1 MLKKFFTNSNYVIA
15 IGSSLMIA
23 LMITLAVSAM
33 THMTSIKASMET
45 ITHERSQR
53 IDLLTNMRRIVRER
67 SLTMYAIYLT
77 MDAFDKDAE
86 FMHFNAQAEQFI
98 TLRQAFKRAGVL
110 PQQAGKFN
118 EAMQIINKTAPLQEK
133 IVDKM
138 MDSKVTDIY
147 QLMSAVDLPMEK
159 KILALFDDLIEIE
172 HEYTNDAVASAQ
184 KEYDSAY
191 RTMVVIGC
199 VVFVLSVL
207 ITALVIRRTSQIES
221 ALSEAKEQAEVT
233 LHAIGDAVITTDG
246 RGKVV
251 YLNPVAEQLTGWSM
265 SEAVGRPLAEVYHLK
280 DEQGRDSVLHPAYF
294 GELDGQAMGL
304 HQHYI
309 LTSRDN
315 VEHIVKDTAS
325 PLCKDNGEVFGS
337 VIVSRDVT
345 HERKLT
351 QQLTWQACH
360 DSLTGLVNRR
370 EFENQLER
378 LLMSGDKDEK
388 HNALLYMDLDQFK
401 LVNDTCG
408 HIAGDEL
415 LKQLTVLLRS
425 NIRGADTLARLGG
438 DEFGLVLEGCPVEQ
452 AQRIANELVQAVRD
466 FRFVWK
472 GKVFTLGVSIGL
484 AMMDGT
490 SNANSI
496 LSAADAA
503 CFIAKDKG
511 RNRVWVH
518 QMEDEDVA
526 QRHGEMEWASRI
538 NHALECNSFTLYF
551 QQATPVSSGN
561 EGNYIEFLLRMLDD
575 DGSIIA
581 PMAFIPAA
589 ERYGTMVAIDRWV
602 VRHALDWLKQTLG
615 DKVSPDV
622 YSINLSG
629 QSIGDSDFLQ
639 FCKEELSRSQV
650 APQCVCFEITETA
663 AILNWSHASQ
673 FVSELK
679 SLGCRFALD
688 DFGSGMS
695 SFGYLKNLAV
705 DFIKIDGAFVADML
719 KDPVDKVM
727 VAAINQIGQVMGS
740 KTIAEF
746 VEDDA
751 TLKSLAELGVDYA
764 QGFGIHEPEQLAAF
778 AISTTLKGPG
788 GLDDNL
794 KLG

>member
-23 LMITLAVSAM
+23 LMIALAVSAM
-33 THMTSIKASMET
+33 SHMSAIKASMET

-53 IDLLTNMRRIVRER
+53 IEVLTNMRRIIRER
-67 SLTMYAIYLT
+67 SMTMYAIYLT
-77 MDAFDKDAE
+77 ADPFDKDVE

-98 TLRQAFKRAGVL
+98 KLRLDFERAGAL
-110 PQQAGKFN
+110 PQQAEKFKQ
-118 EAMQIINKTAPLQEK
+118 AMQLINKTAPLQED

-138 MDSKVTDIY
+138 IDGKVTNVY

-159 KILALFDDLIEIE
+159 RILALFDDLIKIE
-172 HEYTNDAVASAQ
+172 RDYTRDAVASAQ
-184 KEYDSAY
+184 QEYDTAY
-191 RTMVVIGC
+191 LTMILIGC

-207 ITALVIRRTSQIES
+207 ITALVMRRTGQIEG
-221 ALSEAKEQAEVT
+221 ALFEAKEQAEVT
-233 LHAIGDAVITTDG
+233 LHAIGDAVITTDA

-251 YLNPVAEQLTGWSM
+251 YLNPVAEQLTGWSTR
-265 SEAVGRPLAEVYHLK
+265 EAVGRPLAEVYHLR
-280 DEQGRDSVLHPAYF
+280 DEQGQESVQHPAYA

-304 HQHYI
+304 HQHSI
-309 LTSRDN
+309 LTSRDE
-315 VEHIVKDTAS
+315 VEYIVKDTAS

-378 LLMSGDKDEK
+378 LLLSGDKDEK

-425 NIRGADTLARLGG
+425 SIRGADTLARLGG
-438 DEFGLVLEGCPVEQ
+438 DEFGLVLEGCPIEQ
-452 AQRIANELVQAVRD
+452 AQRIADELIQVVRD

-472 GKVFTLGVSIGL
+472 GKIFTLGVSVGL
-484 AMMDGT
+484 AMMDGST
-490 SNANSI
+490 SANAI

-511 RNRVWVH
+511 RNRVWIH

-538 NHALECNSFTLYF
+538 NHALEQDSFTLY
-551 QQATPVSSGN
+551 QQKATPIAAGN
-561 EGNYIEFLLRMLDD
+561 QGDYIEFLLRMVDD
-575 DGSIIA
+575 DGGIIA

-602 VRHALDWLKQTLG
+602 VHHALGWLYRTFG
-615 DKVSPDV
+615 DTVPQDV
-622 YSINLSG
+622 YAINLSG
-629 QSIGDSDFLQ
+629 QSIGDSAFLQ
-639 FCKEELSRSQV
+639 FCVEELERSQM
-650 APQCVCFEITETA
+650 APQCICFEITETA
-663 AILNWSHASQ
+663 AISNWSHASE
-673 FVSELK
+673 FVAVLK

-705 DFIKIDGAFVADML
+705 DYIKIDGAFVADML
-719 KDPVDKVM
+719 KDPVDHVM
-727 VAAINQIGQVMGS
+727 VSAINQIGQVMGS

-746 VEDDA
+746 VEEKSILNA
-751 TLKSLAELGVDYA
+751 LKELGVDYA
-764 QGFGIHEPEQLAAF
+764 QGYGVHHPDQVEAF
-778 AISTTLKGPG
+778 ALSSPLKDSSD
-788 GLDDNL
+788 LDDNL